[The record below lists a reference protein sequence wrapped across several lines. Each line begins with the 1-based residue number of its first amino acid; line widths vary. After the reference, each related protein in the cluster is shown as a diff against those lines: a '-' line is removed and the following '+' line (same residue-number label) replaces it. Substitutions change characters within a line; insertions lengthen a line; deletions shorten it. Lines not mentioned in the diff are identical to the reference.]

1 MGCGNSNTSHKED
14 FFDGQ
19 KDRKPIYE
27 ENLNNFNEIKKQ
39 SESLEPSI
47 LNAKSVEEIDNIVKE
62 EGKYIYEAELSK
74 VQGKKAIYTLAARE
88 FFTREIIRGINI
100 YQSVLNEFFSS
111 QQMEIVEEE
120 DIKTIIS
127 GLNLSSN
134 SNILYYHGDKF
145 KSPFFEYVIDNLK
158 YNKEFYLA
166 NVIFHVTKSDFQSSK
181 RMTDLGQIIDFNIPI
196 RNLLVIIE
204 PINNSDYDPVK
215 AMKQELVANCSN
227 LTFFFEAIINSV
239 TVVNLAFVSIQ
250 HLVMKLTFECIEYFF
265 KTIGNP
271 LSRIKSLVLINLDI
285 NKDKIIMFKETFQL
299 SKLEVFVFQPPFPDD
314 DILIQ
319 ITDCLTYSK
328 TIKLIIIFHCNQ
340 CSEAV
345 MEICKV
351 RLQKIP
357 TTECVYFEEDYFFI
371 RNLKEL
377 TFIKGDEKNK
387 GDEDEDNFEE
397 QIIENVKNDGQNKI
411 EEERKDNGK
420 ENEIL
425 LKKENSN
432 KKIKKL

>member
-1 MGCGNSNTSHKED
+1 MGCGNSNTSQKED

-27 ENLNNFNEIKKQ
+27 ENVENFNEIKKQ
-39 SESLEPSI
+39 SESLVPSI
-47 LNAKSVEEIDNIVKE
+47 LNAKTVEEIDNIVKN

-74 VQGKKAIYTLAARE
+74 VQGKKSIYTLAARE
-88 FFTREIIRGINI
+88 FFTREIIREINV
-100 YQSVLNEFFSS
+100 YQCVLNEFLSC
-111 QQMEIVEEE
+111 QQMEVVEEN
-120 DIKTIIS
+120 DIKTITNN
-127 GLNLSSN
+127 LNLSKN
-134 SNILYYHGDKF
+134 ANILYYHGDKF

-196 RNLLVIIE
+196 RNLLVILE
-204 PINNSDYDPVK
+204 PINKSDYDPVK
-215 AMKQELVANCSN
+215 AVKQELVANCSN
-227 LTFFFEAIINSV
+227 LTFFFEAIINSI
-239 TVVNLAFVSIQ
+239 TVVNLAFVSMQ
-250 HLVMKLTFECIEYFF
+250 HIVMKLTFECIEFFF

-285 NKDKIIMFKETFQL
+285 NKDKIFMFKETFQK
-299 SKLEVFVFQPPFPDD
+299 SKIEVFVFQPPFPDD

-351 RLQKIP
+351 KLQKIQ

-371 RNLKEL
+371 RNLKNL
-377 TFIKGDEKNK
+377 YFVKGETKINGEDN
-387 GDEDEDNFEE
+387 EDEEF
-397 QIIENVKNDGQNKI
+397 IEKDDKPNNI
-411 EEERKDNGK
+411 EIKRESDINLN
-420 ENEIL
+420 ENEG
-425 LKKENSN
+425 KKEISGTKS
-432 KKIKKL
+432 KKI